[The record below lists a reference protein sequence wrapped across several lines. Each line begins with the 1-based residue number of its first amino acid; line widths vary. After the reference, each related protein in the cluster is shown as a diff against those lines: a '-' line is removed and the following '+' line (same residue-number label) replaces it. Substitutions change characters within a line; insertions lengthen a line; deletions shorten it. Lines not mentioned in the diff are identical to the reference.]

1 MAVYINQM
9 SSLIKDIALLI
20 AVEWEKPLDRC
31 FVGSLSQLMLALLHR
46 RCDRCEKYYMAA
58 PAMNDKKRNEGSFYS
73 GHVYRKTFYL
83 WHVSYFIF
91 DERFEYLWTMSIF
104 ICSQAVKA
112 KPNRNLE
119 IYIWIMLKN
128 NL

>member
-1 MAVYINQM
+1 MAVFINQM

-58 PAMNDKKRNEGSFYS
+58 PEMKGLSIVGMCIEKHFIYDMLVTLFLMKGLTIYEPWASLSAAR
-73 GHVYRKTFYL
+73 L
-83 WHVSYFIF
+83 WRQSLIETWKYTY
-91 DERFEYLWTMSIF
+91 EP
-104 ICSQAVKA
+104 C
-112 KPNRNLE
+112 
-119 IYIWIMLKN
+119 
-128 NL
+128 